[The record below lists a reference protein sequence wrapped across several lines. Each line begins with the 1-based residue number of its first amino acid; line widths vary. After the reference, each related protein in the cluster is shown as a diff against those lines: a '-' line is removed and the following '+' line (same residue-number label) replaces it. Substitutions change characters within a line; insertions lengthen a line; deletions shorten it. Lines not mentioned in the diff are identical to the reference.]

1 MSVCQAQPLL
11 NRRIVIGISG
21 GIAAYKI
28 PELVRRLKDWGAD
41 VRCVMTQGGQAFI
54 TPLTLQAVS
63 GNPVHHDLLDPAAE
77 AAMGHIELAKWA
89 DLVVI
94 APASANTLAQLAHG
108 HAGDLLSTICLATA
122 APVLV
127 APAMNQQMW
136 AHPAVQ
142 ANCALLHHH
151 GVLLVEPASGAQA
164 CGDVGAGRMPE
175 PLELRDIIT
184 ATLQPITPVLAGKR
198 VLITAGP
205 TREAIDP
212 VRYLSNHSSGK
223 MGFALAAAA
232 HQLGAIVTL
241 VAGPCQLAT
250 PAKVQRIDVVSA
262 ADMLAAVEQQL
273 AQTDIFIGCAA
284 VADYRPAQI
293 ANDKVKK
300 QHPTIQL
307 ELVRNPDIL
316 ATVAA
321 SAKAPFTIGFAAET
335 QHLEEYASGKLKA
348 KQINM
353 IAAND
358 VSDRSIGFNSDDNAM
373 QLFWFDSAGQVQNKI
388 LTKASKA
395 TIARAILQHAAELL
409 AHTPSS

>member
-1 MSVCQAQPLL
+1 
-11 NRRIVIGISG
+11 
-21 GIAAYKI
+21 
-28 PELVRRLKDWGAD
+28 
-41 VRCVMTQGGQAFI
+41 
-54 TPLTLQAVS
+54 
-63 GNPVHHDLLDPAAE
+63 
-77 AAMGHIELAKWA
+77 
-89 DLVVI
+89 
-94 APASANTLAQLAHG
+94 
-108 HAGDLLSTICLATA
+108 
-122 APVLV
+122 
-127 APAMNQQMW
+127 MNQQMW